1 MITEIAQIE
10 VKPGLEAEFEAAVK
24 KATPI
29 FKRSKGCHGMELRR
43 SVEKPSRY
51 RLFVS
56 WETVEDHTVGF
67 RNSPEFQEW
76 RGLVGHCYASPPE
89 VEHVHQVVHGLGF
102 DASAR
107 RCGMAGGKLAMTETG
122 HDGNWA

>member
-24 KATPI
+24 KATSI
-29 FKRSKGCHGMELRR
+29 FQRSKGCHGMELRR

-67 RNSPEFQEW
+67 RISPEFQEW
-76 RGLVGHCYASPPE
+76 RGLVGHCFASPPE
-89 VEHVHQVVHGLGF
+89 VEHVHRWCTGF

-107 RCGMAGGKLAMTETG
+107 RCVMAGE
-122 HDGNWA
+122 NWP

>member
-24 KATPI
+24 KAAPI
-29 FKRSKGCHGMELRR
+29 FKRSKGCRGMELRR

-67 RNSPEFQEW
+67 RNSTEFQEW
-76 RGLVGHCYASPPE
+76 RGLVGHCFASPPE
-89 VEHVHQVVHGLGF
+89 VEHVQQVVHGF
-102 DASAR
+102 
-107 RCGMAGGKLAMTETG
+107 
-122 HDGNWA
+122 